1 MDLAMTLKKHQ
12 AIEFNFHLPIP
23 MKTSNPS
30 FTQNKWLVIT
40 DGILWSIVDEGDLP
54 ICIVSIG
61 HRSPA
66 VTNALANLIR
76 TAPELL
82 AIVHLCMRSF
92 HERLDVLRDERRH
105 RLRHADEVEDLDYQI
120 GRIRALVRK
129 CDSVIGLAE
138 RLGDPRP

>member
-1 MDLAMTLKKHQ
+1 
-12 AIEFNFHLPIP
+12 
-23 MKTSNPS
+23 MKTPS
-30 FTQNKWLVIT
+30 FTQSPWQIVH
-40 DGILWSIVDEGDLP
+40 DGIHWNIVQQDETP
-54 ICIVSIG
+54 ICSVSSCN
-61 HRSPA
+61 RPPA

-82 AIVHLCMRSF
+82 LMVHSCMKTL
-92 HERLDVLRDERRH
+92 HERIDELHDERRD
-105 RLRHADEVEDLDYQI
+105 RLLCGDSAEDNKYQL